1 MPEIKLNP
9 GESAEVTNTS
19 KQYKSG
25 YFTRVGLAYPANLWR
40 PYQMYQEENM
50 DFVTTLRKIHKST
63 AAVWLL
69 LECMERKDNLNQVV
83 IKSSLLTQNERDKLK
98 TGKKILIQEGIIKQ
112 VVKEVYILNP
122 YLVLPPNASLEATR
136 EKWKSI

>member
-1 MPEIKLNP
+1 MPEIKLAP

-25 YFTRVGLAYPANLWR
+25 YFTRVGLAYPANSWR
-40 PYQMYQEENM
+40 PYQMHQEENM
-50 DFVTTLRKIHKST
+50 DFVTTVEKIYKST
-63 AAVWLL
+63 AAMWLL
-69 LECMERKDNLNQVV
+69 LRCMRTKDNLNQVV
-83 IKSSLLTQNERDKLK
+83 IKSSLLTQSEQNRLKL
-98 TGKKILIQEGIIKQ
+98 GKKILIQEDIIKQ

-122 YLVLPPNASLEATR
+122 YLVLPANASLEATR